1 MRQSGSVSFEQNSQ
15 IPRSI
20 ARTAGLALRQNG
32 GTSPAVFA
40 DTSLPPGGFPPKTT
54 NPTAP
59 DDFTIPVRSVPKT
72 KPRLASAQ
80 VAAGD
85 CDRTE
90 WDQTLPFED
99 MDVSGNISMRSIAVM
114 NQKGGVGKTTSSVN
128 LAAALARQGRRVC
141 LMDLDPQG
149 HASLHLGIEAGP
161 DMASVYNVFTQETT
175 LDHSRQLI
183 VDNLS
188 LVPAN
193 IDLAAAEMELAGVQG
208 REFFLRNAMKHWKE
222 QNRFDYVIMDC
233 PPSLGVLTINAL
245 TAATEVFI
253 PLQPHFFALQGL
265 SKLFETTALVTRRL
279 NRDLRVTGIMLC
291 LYESGTRL
299 AADVVEDLRQF
310 LKSSD
315 TETPWA
321 RAAIFKT
328 RIRRNIKLAEAPG
341 FGQSVLDYAPGSA
354 GAVDYIDM
362 AEEVLAMETAAA
374 RPTTVS
380 ADTLEPARAAA

>member
-1 MRQSGSVSFEQNSQ
+1 
-15 IPRSI
+15 
-20 ARTAGLALRQNG
+20 
-32 GTSPAVFA
+32 
-40 DTSLPPGGFPPKTT
+40 
-54 NPTAP
+54 
-59 DDFTIPVRSVPKT
+59 
-72 KPRLASAQ
+72 
-80 VAAGD
+80 
-85 CDRTE
+85 
-90 WDQTLPFED
+90 

-374 RPTTVS
+374 RPATVS